1 MNEQI
6 QASLCISWL
15 VCIASTMCHFENNM
29 FTASSITLFFVLRF
43 IMLVIPVAVKL

>member
-1 MNEQI
+1 MSEHI

-15 VCIASTMCHFENNM
+15 VCVASTTWHFENNM
-29 FTASSITLFFVLRF
+29 FTASAITLFFVLRF